1 LLASRATGTSTC
13 ERELQ
18 DAILRHALEL
28 QRLSAHEEA
37 EAEAILREL
46 ERELRMLLQ
55 SQTLSDMDKRE
66 IEALVKEAETA
77 INARYATVAGTLDTH
92 GLVVLVSER
101 TVEAMQGLGTVR
113 TVTAETLASLSRNVL
128 IQGAPSSAWWDKQAE
143 DTAFK
148 FAQQVRQGVING
160 ETNERIVSR
169 IVGRAAEP
177 GIMDIARRNARA
189 LVHSSVMSAANDAR
203 LATFRRNARF
213 IKGVR
218 WLATLDSDCE

>member
-1 LLASRATGTSTC
+1 MS
-13 ERELQ
+13 EIELQ

-113 TVTAETLASLSRNVL
+113 TVTAETLASLPQRPHPGRSV
-128 IQGAPSSAWWDKQAE
+128 IGMVGQAGGGHRV
-143 DTAFK
+143 
-148 FAQQVRQGVING
+148 QVRSAGQA
-160 ETNERIVSR
+160 
-169 IVGRAAEP
+169 GRHQWR
-177 GIMDIARRNARA
+177 DQ
-189 LVHSSVMSAANDAR
+189 
-203 LATFRRNARF
+203 
-213 IKGVR
+213 
-218 WLATLDSDCE
+218 